1 MSFVEWIFLLGGL
14 AVAGP
19 VIAHLLAKPR
29 FRRVPFTMLRF
40 LRTGQI
46 ESQSRRKLR
55 DLLILLLRCAI
66 IVLIAML
73 FAQPI
78 LHIRPKPQRTRDV
91 YFLGLDNSMSMA
103 YRDGSGSYLDRMTA
117 SAIDYIQAAGPR
129 VNPAITMA
137 GSGAKWYAE
146 AAYATVFNVCP
157 LAAPSRLGSGQAPWQ
172 HGLSKDQALAA
183 VKGLKVS
190 PASAKMSEFLS
201 AVGLSSPHHYLRGGP
216 KPTLHEIS
224 RNALSGDV
232 IHVLLAS
239 DFTPNTLKQLF
250 DVQEPAKA
258 HNIDYKP
265 IVSPEPINNAAIIEA
280 HASEAVGDRIGINV
294 TVANYGQTEQNR
306 RLTAKVKTSASESVL
321 AEVSLSPNQQR
332 VYQGQIDIGISDPFD
347 KLRAGRGQ
355 ASVPIELSLSPGDG
369 LREDDTFYLAISTPQ
384 HKTLTV
390 ILAGP
395 AANQMFLV
403 GTALDTLSRMDSH
416 GGFKIRQL
424 LLNDLASAD
433 LGSADIL
440 ICSAITEPLGRM
452 ASALRSFMLAG
463 GRIIFFI
470 TGEPA
475 LSAMQQLWQQD
486 VLPAL
491 PRKYVTERVYVE
503 PKPLHQ
509 RALAVDSLA
518 AEALSNYKI
527 DNIAFKG
534 CWQCEVHPQTRCLW
548 KFKNGVGF
556 VYLKSIGDGVSIL
569 VNTSADDSLGS
580 LTKSSAS
587 VAFCRY
593 LLGANN
599 QVSENSFAYGEP
611 VVLSLPSTEASSAQ
625 RQLWIETCDAQ
636 KHRVALSL
644 RPFDL
649 AQGTPGSGQAESS
662 LLVPDPGGIGWV
674 KTLGKPAIYAGVNV
688 PQGETDMAKPA
699 SKEVAEVMSRVF
711 SRDTERGVASAE
723 AFSDKKQRPLWKAFA
738 WTLIFLLL
746 LEPAIANRLKR

>member
-14 AVAGP
+14 AAAGP

-40 LRTGQI
+40 LRSGQI

-78 LHIRPKPQRTRDV
+78 LHIRPKPQRTRNV
-91 YFLGLDNSMSMA
+91 HFLGLDNSMSMA
-103 YRDGSGSYLDRMTA
+103 YRDGSGSYLDRVTA
-117 SAIDYIQAAGPR
+117 SAVDYIRAAESDG
-129 VNPAITMA
+129 I
-137 GSGAKWYAE
+137 
-146 AAYATVFNVCP
+146 FNVCP
-157 LAAPSRLGSGQAPWQ
+157 LADAEWQ
-172 HGLSKDQALAA
+172 HGLNKDQALAT
-183 VKGLKVS
+183 VQGLKLS
-190 PASAKMSEFLS
+190 PASAKMGEFLS
-201 AVGLSSPHHYLRGGP
+201 TLRLTAEYAETNNINGVSSAVS
-216 KPTLHEIS
+216 
-224 RNALSGDV
+224 ALSAVKIGRASRGAPSGDSV
-232 IHVLLAS
+232 HVLLLS

-258 HNIDYKP
+258 HSIDYKP
-265 IVSPEPINNAAIIEA
+265 IVSPEPIDNAAIIEA
-280 HASEAVGDRIGINV
+280 HASEFVGDRIGVNV
-294 TVANYGQTEQNR
+294 TVANYGQTEQSR
-306 RLTAKVKTSASESVL
+306 RLTAKVKATESVL
-321 AEVSLSPNQQR
+321 AEVNLSPNQQR
-332 VYQGQIDIGISDPFD
+332 VYQAQIDIGISE
-347 KLRAGRGQ
+347 RGQ

-384 HKTLTV
+384 HRSPSVL
-390 ILAGP
+390 LAS
-395 AANQMFLV
+395 NSTSEMFLV
-403 GTALDTLSRMDSH
+403 GTALDTLSRTNSLGPFRTRH
-416 GGFKIRQL
+416 VLF
-424 LLNDLASAD
+424 SA
-433 LGSADIL
+433 LTSEHLQSADIL

-470 TGEPA
+470 TGDSRFRGNDVIPAQAGAA

-491 PRKYVTERVYVE
+491 PRKFIAERVYVE
-503 PKPLHQ
+503 PKSGDG
-509 RALAVDSLA
+509 RASVVDSLA
-518 AEALSNYKI
+518 ADALSNYRI

-534 CWQCEVHPQTRCLW
+534 CWQCEVHRETQCLW
-548 KFKNGVGF
+548 KLKNGEGF
-556 VYLKSIGDGVSIL
+556 VYLKSVGDGVSIL

-587 VAFCRY
+587 VAFCQY

-611 VVLSLPSTEASSAQ
+611 VVLPVPSTDALSAQ
-625 RQLWIETCDAQ
+625 QQVWIETCNAQ
-636 KHRVALSL
+636 KCRVALLQSL
-644 RPFDL
+644 
-649 AQGTPGSGQAESS
+649 

-674 KTLGKPAIYAGVNV
+674 KTLGKPTIYAGVNL

-699 SKEVAEVMSRVF
+699 SKELADVMSRVF
-711 SRDTERGVASAE
+711 QKFEIRDSKFEIAAGGGQIS
-723 AFSDKKQRPLWKAFA
+723 LWKVFA
-738 WTLIFLLL
+738 WTLILLLL

>member
-117 SAIDYIQAAGPR
+117 SAIDYIQAAGPP

-146 AAYATVFNVCP
+146 AAYPTVFNVCP

-190 PASAKMSEFLS
+190 PASAKMGEFLS
-201 AVGLSSPHHYLRGGP
+201 ALGR
-216 KPTLHEIS
+216 TS
-224 RNALSGDV
+224 RDVPSGDV
-232 IHVLLAS
+232 IHVLLLS

-250 DVQEPAKA
+250 DIQEPAKA
-258 HNIDYKP
+258 HNIDYRP

-321 AEVSLSPNQQR
+321 AEVSLSPNQQK

-355 ASVPIELSLSPGDG
+355 ASLPIELSLSPGDG
-369 LREDDTFYLAISTPQ
+369 LREDDTFYLAISMPQ
-384 HKTLTV
+384 RKSPAVL
-390 ILAGP
+390 LAG
-395 AANQMFLV
+395 NTVSQMFLV
-403 GTALDTLSRMDSH
+403 ATALDTLSRMDSH

-509 RALAVDSLA
+509 RASVVDSLA

-534 CWQCEVHPQTRCLW
+534 CWQCEPHPQSRCLW
-548 KFKNGVGF
+548 KYKNGVGF
-556 VYLKSIGDGVSIL
+556 VYRNSIGDGISIL

-593 LLGANN
+593 LLGADN

-649 AQGTPGSGQAESS
+649 AQGRLGSGQAESS

-723 AFSDKKQRPLWKAFA
+723 AFSDKKQTSLWKAFA

>member
-14 AVAGP
+14 AVVGP
-19 VIAHLLAKPR
+19 AIAHLLAKPR

-40 LRTGQI
+40 LRSGQI

-103 YRDGSGSYLDRMTA
+103 YRDGSGSYLDRMTE
-117 SAIDYIQAAGPR
+117 SAVAYIQAAGPR
-129 VNPAITMA
+129 VNHAITMA

-146 AAYATVFNVCP
+146 AAYPTVFNVCP
-157 LAAPSRLGSGQAPWQ
+157 LAAPEWQ
-172 HGLSKDQALAA
+172 HALSKDQALAA

-190 PASAKMSEFLS
+190 PASAKMGDFLS
-201 AVGLSSPHHYLRGGP
+201 AVGLSSPHHYLHGAP
-216 KPTLHEIS
+216 KPTLPEIS
-224 RNALSGDV
+224 RDVPSGDV

-258 HNIDYKP
+258 HNIDYRP

-332 VYQGQIDIGISDPFD
+332 VYQGQIDIGISE
-347 KLRAGRGQ
+347 RGQ

-390 ILAGP
+390 ILAGA

-416 GGFKIRQL
+416 GAFKIRQVL
-424 LLNDLASAD
+424 LSDLASAD

-491 PRKYVTERVYVE
+491 PRKYVAEKVYVE

-509 RALAVDSLA
+509 RASVVDNLA

-534 CWQCEVHPQTRCLW
+534 CWQCEPHPQSRCLW

-556 VYLKSIGDGVSIL
+556 VYRNSIGDGVSIL
-569 VNTSADDSLGS
+569 VNTSADDSLGL

-644 RPFDL
+644 RLGP
-649 AQGTPGSGQAESS
+649 GQAESS
-662 LLVPDPGGIGWV
+662 LLVPDAGGIGWV

-711 SRDTERGVASAE
+711 SRDTERGGASAE
-723 AFSDKKQRPLWKAFA
+723 AFSDKKQTSLWKAFA
-738 WTLIFLLL
+738 STLIFLLL

>member
-1 MSFVEWIFLLGGL
+1 VSFVEWIFLLGGL
-14 AVAGP
+14 AVVGP

-40 LRTGQI
+40 LRSGQI

-91 YFLGLDNSMSMA
+91 HFLGLDNSMSMA

-117 SAIDYIQAAGPR
+117 SAIAYIQAAGTDS
-129 VNPAITMA
+129 I
-137 GSGAKWYAE
+137 
-146 AAYATVFNVCP
+146 FNVCP
-157 LAAPSRLGSGQAPWQ
+157 LAAPEWQ
-172 HGLSKDQALAA
+172 HALNKDQALAA

-190 PASAKMSEFLS
+190 PASAKMGDFLS

-216 KPTLHEIS
+216 KPTLPETS
-224 RNALSGDV
+224 RDVPSGDV

-258 HNIDYKP
+258 HNIDYRP

-306 RLTAKVKTSASESVL
+306 RLAAKVKATESVL
-321 AEVSLSPNQQR
+321 AEVSLSPNQQK
-332 VYQGQIDIGISDPFD
+332 VYQGQIDIGISE
-347 KLRAGRGQ
+347 RGQ

-369 LREDDTFYLAISTPQ
+369 LRQDDTFYLAISMPQ
-384 HKTLTV
+384 RKTLTV
-390 ILAGP
+390 ILAG
-395 AANQMFLV
+395 ASTDQMFLV
-403 GTALDTLSRMDSH
+403 GTALDTVSQMNPYGTFR
-416 GGFKIRQL
+416 IRKL
-424 LLNDLASAD
+424 LLSNLASAD
-433 LGSADIL
+433 MDSADIL
-440 ICSAITEPLGRM
+440 ICSAITDPLGRM

-491 PRKYVTERVYVE
+491 PRKYVAERVYVE

-509 RALAVDSLA
+509 RASVVDSLA

-569 VNTSADDSLGS
+569 VNTSADDSLGL

-593 LLGANN
+593 LLGADN
-599 QVSENSFAYGEP
+599 QVSENCFAYGEP
-611 VVLSLPSTEASSAQ
+611 VVLSVPGVEVTSAE

-644 RPFDL
+644 RP
-649 AQGTPGSGQAESS
+649 GSGQAESS
-662 LLVPDPGGIGWV
+662 LLVPDAGGIGWV

-688 PQGETDMAKPA
+688 PQGETDMTKPV
-699 SKEVAEVMSRVF
+699 SKEVTEIMSRVF
-711 SRDTERGVASAE
+711 QEFEIGDSPASAGVNLSPQKRGFGIP
-723 AFSDKKQRPLWKAFA
+723 AGGGRTSLWKAFA

>member
-14 AVAGP
+14 AVVGP

-40 LRTGQI
+40 LRSGQI

-117 SAIDYIQAAGPR
+117 SAVAYIQAAGPR

-146 AAYATVFNVCP
+146 AAYPTVFNVCP

-183 VKGLKVS
+183 VRGLKVS
-190 PASAKMSEFLS
+190 PASAKMGDFLS
-201 AVGLSSPHHYLRGGP
+201 ALGR
-216 KPTLHEIS
+216 TS
-224 RNALSGDV
+224 RDVPSGDV

-265 IVSPEPINNAAIIEA
+265 IVSPEPINNAAIMEA

-321 AEVSLSPNQQR
+321 AEVSLSPNQQK
-332 VYQGQIDIGISDPFD
+332 VYQGQIDIGISE
-347 KLRAGRGQ
+347 RGQ

-369 LREDDTFYLAISTPQ
+369 LREDDTFYLAVSMPQ
-384 HKTLTV
+384 RKSPAVL
-390 ILAGP
+390 LAG
-395 AANQMFLV
+395 NTVSQMFLV
-403 GTALDTLSRMDSH
+403 ATALDTLSRTNSY
-416 GGFKIRQL
+416 GSFRTRQVL
-424 LLNDLASAD
+424 LSALTSEHLD
-433 LGSADIL
+433 SADIL
-440 ICSAITEPLGRM
+440 ICSAITDPLGRM

-470 TGEPA
+470 TGDSRLRGNDVTPAQAGAA

-503 PKPLHQ
+503 PKPLQQ

-534 CWQCEVHPQTRCLW
+534 CWQCEPHPQSRCLW

-556 VYLKSIGDGVSIL
+556 VYRNSIGDGVSIL

-599 QVSENSFAYGEP
+599 QVTENSFAYGEP

-649 AQGTPGSGQAESS
+649 AQGRPGSGQAESS
-662 LLVPDPGGIGWV
+662 LLVPDAGGIGWV

-711 SRDTERGVASAE
+711 SGDTERGVASAE
-723 AFSDKKQRPLWKAFA
+723 AFSDKKQTSLWKVFA

>member
-1 MSFVEWIFLLGGL
+1 VSFVEWIFLLGGL
-14 AVAGP
+14 AVVGP
-19 VIAHLLAKPR
+19 AIAHLLAKPR

-40 LRTGQI
+40 LRSGQI

-117 SAIDYIQAAGPR
+117 SAVAYIQAASPR

-146 AAYATVFNVCP
+146 AAYPTVFNICP
-157 LAAPSRLGSGQAPWQ
+157 LAAPEWQ

-190 PASAKMSEFLS
+190 PASAKMGDFLS
-201 AVGLSSPHHYLRGGP
+201 AVGLSSPHHYLRGAP
-216 KPTLHEIS
+216 KPTLPEIS
-224 RNALSGDV
+224 RDVPSGDV

-258 HNIDYKP
+258 HNIDYRP

-280 HASEAVGDRIGINV
+280 HASETVGDRIGINV

-332 VYQGQIDIGISDPFD
+332 VYQGQIDIGSTE
-347 KLRAGRGQ
+347 RGQ
-355 ASVPIELSLSPGDG
+355 VSVPIELSLSPGDG

-390 ILAGP
+390 ILAGA

-416 GGFKIRQL
+416 GAFKIRQVL
-424 LLNDLASAD
+424 LSDLASAD

-491 PRKYVTERVYVE
+491 PRKHVTERVYVE

-509 RALAVDSLA
+509 RASVVDSLA

-534 CWQCEVHPQTRCLW
+534 CWQCEPHPQSRCLW

-556 VYLKSIGDGVSIL
+556 VYRNSIGDGVSIL
-569 VNTSADDSLGS
+569 VNTSADDSLGL

-644 RPFDL
+644 RLGP
-649 AQGTPGSGQAESS
+649 GQAESS
-662 LLVPDPGGIGWV
+662 LLVPDAGGIGWV

-711 SRDTERGVASAE
+711 SRDTERGGASAE
-723 AFSDKKQRPLWKAFA
+723 AFSDKKQTSLWKAFA

>member
-1 MSFVEWIFLLGGL
+1 VSFVEWIFLLGGL

-40 LRTGQI
+40 LRSGQI

-91 YFLGLDNSMSMA
+91 HFLGLDNSMSMA

-117 SAIDYIQAAGPR
+117 SAIDYIQAAGTDG
-129 VNPAITMA
+129 I
-137 GSGAKWYAE
+137 
-146 AAYATVFNVCP
+146 FNVCP
-157 LAAPSRLGSGQAPWQ
+157 LAAPPRLGSGQAPWQ

-190 PASAKMSEFLS
+190 PASAKMGDFLS
-201 AVGLSSPHHYLRGGP
+201 AVGLSPPHHYLRGGP
-216 KPTLHEIS
+216 KPALPEIS
-224 RNALSGDV
+224 RDAPSGDV

-239 DFTPNTLKQLF
+239 DFTPNALKHLF

-258 HNIDYKP
+258 HNIDYRP

-294 TVANYGQTEQNR
+294 TVANYGQTVQNR

-321 AEVSLSPNQQR
+321 AEVSLSPNQQK
-332 VYQGQIDIGISDPFD
+332 VYQGQIDIGISE
-347 KLRAGRGQ
+347 RGQ

-369 LREDDTFYLAISTPQ
+369 LKEDDTFYLAVSMPQ
-384 HKTLTV
+384 RKSPGVL
-390 ILAGP
+390 LAG
-395 AANQMFLV
+395 NTVSQMFLV
-403 GTALDTLSRMDSH
+403 ATALDTLSRTNSY
-416 GGFKIRQL
+416 GSFRTRQVL
-424 LLNDLASAD
+424 FSALTSEHLD
-433 LGSADIL
+433 SADIL

-475 LSAMQQLWQQD
+475 LNAMQQLWQQD

-491 PRKYVTERVYVE
+491 PRKYVAERVYVE

-509 RALAVDSLA
+509 RASLVDSLA

-534 CWQCEVHPQTRCLW
+534 CWQCEGTPPGGNQVHPQTGCLW

-556 VYLKSIGDGVSIL
+556 VYRNSIGDGASIL

-593 LLGANN
+593 LLGADN

-625 RQLWIETCDAQ
+625 RQVWIETCDAQ

-649 AQGTPGSGQAESS
+649 AQGRLGPGQAESS
-662 LLVPDPGGIGWV
+662 LLVPDAGGIGWV

-688 PQGETDMAKPA
+688 PQGETDMTKPA

-711 SRDTERGVASAE
+711 SPDTERGVASAE
-723 AFSDKKQRPLWKAFA
+723 AFSDKKQTSLWKAFA

>member
-1 MSFVEWIFLLGGL
+1 
-14 AVAGP
+14 
-19 VIAHLLAKPR
+19 
-29 FRRVPFTMLRF
+29 MLRF

-117 SAIDYIQAAGPR
+117 SAIDYIQAAGPDG
-129 VNPAITMA
+129 I
-137 GSGAKWYAE
+137 
-146 AAYATVFNVCP
+146 FNVCP
-157 LAAPSRLGSGQAPWQ
+157 LAAPEWQ
-172 HGLSKDQALAA
+172 HALSKDQALAA

-190 PASAKMSEFLS
+190 PASAKMGDFLS

-216 KPTLHEIS
+216 KPTLPEIS
-224 RNALSGDV
+224 RDVPSGDV

-239 DFTPNTLKQLF
+239 DFTPNALKHLF
-250 DVQEPAKA
+250 DVQEPAEA
-258 HNIDYKP
+258 HNIDYRP
-265 IVSPEPINNAAIIEA
+265 IVSPEPISNAAIIEA

-321 AEVSLSPNQQR
+321 AEVNLSPNQQK
-332 VYQGQIDIGISDPFD
+332 VYQGQIDIGISEPLLLSSDR
-347 KLRAGRGQ
+347 KTQGQ

-369 LREDDTFYLAISTPQ
+369 LREDDTFYLAVSMPQ
-384 HKTLTV
+384 RKTLTV
-390 ILAGP
+390 ILAG
-395 AANQMFLV
+395 ATTDQMFLV
-403 GTALDTLSRMDSH
+403 GTALDTVSQMNPYGTFR
-416 GGFKIRQL
+416 IRKL
-424 LLNDLASAD
+424 LLSNLASAD
-433 LGSADIL
+433 LDSADIL

-452 ASALRSFMLAG
+452 ASTLRSFMLAG

-470 TGEPA
+470 TGDSRLRGNDVTPA
-475 LSAMQQLWQQD
+475 QAGAALNAMQQLWQQD

-491 PRKYVTERVYVE
+491 PRKYVAERVYVE

-534 CWQCEVHPQTRCLW
+534 CWQCEGTPPGGNQVHPQTRCLW
-548 KFKNGVGF
+548 KYKNGVGF
-556 VYLKSIGDGVSIL
+556 VYRNSIGDGASIL

-593 LLGANN
+593 LLGADN

-625 RQLWIETCDAQ
+625 RQVWIETCDAQ

-649 AQGTPGSGQAESS
+649 AQGRLGPGQAESS
-662 LLVPDPGGIGWV
+662 LLVPDAGGIGWV
-674 KTLGKPAIYAGVNV
+674 KTLGKPAIYAGVNL
-688 PQGETDMAKPA
+688 PQGETDMTKPA

-723 AFSDKKQRPLWKAFA
+723 AFSDKKQTSLWKVFA

>member
-40 LRTGQI
+40 LRSGQI

-78 LHIRPKPQRTRDV
+78 LHIRPKPQRTRIV
-91 YFLGLDNSMSMA
+91 HFLGLDNSMSMA
-103 YRDGSGSYLDRMTA
+103 YRDGSGSYLDRATA
-117 SAIDYIQAAGPR
+117 SVIDYIQAAGTDG
-129 VNPAITMA
+129 I
-137 GSGAKWYAE
+137 
-146 AAYATVFNVCP
+146 FNVYP
-157 LAAPSRLGSGQAPWQ
+157 LAAPPRLGSGQAPWQ

-190 PASAKMSEFLS
+190 PASAKMGEFLS
-201 AVGLSSPHHYLRGGP
+201 ALGRTNRDAP
-216 KPTLHEIS
+216 
-224 RNALSGDV
+224 SGDV
-232 IHVLLAS
+232 IRVLLLS
-239 DFTPNTLKQLF
+239 DFTPNTLKQLL

-265 IVSPEPINNAAIIEA
+265 IVSPEPVNNAAIIEA
-280 HASEAVGDRIGINV
+280 HTSEAVGDRISINV
-294 TVANYGQTEQNR
+294 TVANYGQIEQHR
-306 RLTAKVKTSASESVL
+306 LLTAKVKASESVL
-321 AEVSLSPNQQR
+321 TEVNLSPNQQR
-332 VYQGQIDIGISDPFD
+332 VYQAQIDISSTEPLLLSSDR
-347 KLRAGRGQ
+347 KTQGQ
-355 ASVPIELSLSPGDG
+355 LSLPIELSLSPGDG
-369 LREDDTFYLAISTPQ
+369 LRQDDTFYLAISTPQ

-390 ILAGP
+390 ILAG
-395 AANQMFLV
+395 ATANQMFLV
-403 GTALDTLSRMDSH
+403 GTALDTLSRMNSH
-416 GGFKIRQL
+416 GAFKIRQVL
-424 LLNDLASAD
+424 LSDLASAD

-440 ICSAITEPLGRM
+440 ICSAITEPLGSM

-491 PRKYVTERVYVE
+491 PRKYVPERVYVE

-509 RALAVDSLA
+509 QASAVDSLA
-518 AEALSNYKI
+518 AEALANYRI
-527 DNIAFKG
+527 DNMAFKG
-534 CWQCEVHPQTRCLW
+534 CWQCEVHTETRCVW
-548 KFKNGVGF
+548 KFKNGLGF
-556 VYLKSIGDGVSIL
+556 IYHRSLGDGTSIL

-580 LTKSSAS
+580 LAKSSAS
-587 VAFCRY
+587 VAFCQY

-599 QVSENSFAYGEP
+599 QVSENCFAYGEP
-611 VVLSLPSTEASSAQ
+611 VVLPVPSTEVLSGE

-636 KHRVALSL
+636 KCRVALSL
-644 RPFDL
+644 RL
-649 AQGTPGSGQAESS
+649 GSEPALSLSKGQAESS

-674 KTLGKPAIYAGVNV
+674 KTLGKPTIYAGVNL

-723 AFSDKKQRPLWKAFA
+723 AFTDRKQTSLWKAFA

>member
-1 MSFVEWIFLLGGL
+1 VSFVEWIFLLGGL

-19 VIAHLLAKPR
+19 LIAHLLAKPR

-78 LHIRPKPQRTRDV
+78 LHIRHKPKRSRDV
-91 YFLGLDNSMSMA
+91 HFLGLDNSMSMA
-103 YRDGSGSYLDRMTA
+103 YSDGRDSYLDKMRE
-117 SAIDYIQAAGPR
+117 SAIEYIRAAGTDG
-129 VNPAITMA
+129 I
-137 GSGAKWYAE
+137 
-146 AAYATVFNVCP
+146 FNVCP
-157 LAAPSRLGSGQAPWQ
+157 LADAEWQ

-183 VKGLKVS
+183 VKGIKIS
-190 PASAKMSEFLS
+190 PAGAKMGQFLS
-201 AVGLSSPHHYLRGGP
+201 ALGRANEGRA
-216 KPTLHEIS
+216 T
-224 RNALSGDV
+224 GDAV
-232 IHVLLAS
+232 HVLLLS
-239 DFTPNTLKQLF
+239 DFTPNTLKQLL

-280 HASEAVGDRIGINV
+280 HASEAVGNQIDINV
-294 TVANYGQTEQNR
+294 TIANYGQTEQNR

-321 AEVSLSPNQQR
+321 TEVSLSPNQQR
-332 VYQGQIDIGISDPFD
+332 VYQAQIDIGAAQP
-347 KLRAGRGQ
+347 GQ
-355 ASVPIELSLSPGDG
+355 ASVPIELSLSPRDG
-369 LREDDTFYLAISTPQ
+369 LPEDDTFYLAVSTPR

-403 GTALDTLSRMDSH
+403 GTALDTVSQMDTY
-416 GGFKIRQL
+416 GTFRIRRL
-424 LLNDLASAD
+424 LLSDLTIAD
-433 LGSADIL
+433 LGPADIL
-440 ICSAITEPLGRM
+440 ICSSITEPLGRM
-452 ASALRSFMLAG
+452 ASVLRSFLLAG
-463 GRIIFFI
+463 GRIVFFM
-470 TGEPA
+470 TGDPA

-491 PRKYVTERVYVE
+491 PRKYVAEKVYVE
-503 PKPLHQ
+503 PNPLHQ
-509 RALAVDSLA
+509 QGSAVDTLA

-534 CWQCEVHPQTRCLW
+534 CWQCEARPQTGCLW
-548 KFKNGVGF
+548 KFKNGEGF
-556 VYLKSIGDGVSIL
+556 VYGKSIGDGVSIL
-569 VNTSADDSLGS
+569 VNTSADDSLGP

-587 VAFCRY
+587 IAFCQY

-599 QVSENSFAYGEP
+599 QVSENCFAYGEP
-611 VVLSLPSTEASSAQ
+611 VVLSVPRLEVTSAQ
-625 RQLWIETCDAQ
+625 RQVWIETCDAQ
-636 KHRVALSL
+636 KYRAALS
-644 RPFDL
+644 
-649 AQGTPGSGQAESS
+649 QSS

-674 KTLGKPAIYAGVNV
+674 KTLGKPTIYAGVNL

-699 SKEVAEVMSRVF
+699 AKELAEIMSRVF
-711 SRDTERGVASAE
+711 QKSEIRDSQFETRPEHSRGIAAGGGQIS
-723 AFSDKKQRPLWKAFA
+723 LWKAFA

>member
-40 LRTGQI
+40 LRSGQI

-103 YRDGSGSYLDRMTA
+103 YRDGSGSYLDRMTE
-117 SAIDYIQAAGPR
+117 SAVAYIQAAGPR

-146 AAYATVFNVCP
+146 AAYPTVFNVCP

-190 PASAKMSEFLS
+190 PASAKMGEFLS
-201 AVGLSSPHHYLRGGP
+201 ALGR
-216 KPTLHEIS
+216 TS
-224 RNALSGDV
+224 RDVPSGDV
-232 IHVLLAS
+232 IHVLLLS

-250 DVQEPAKA
+250 DIQEPAKV
-258 HNIDYKP
+258 HNIDYRP
-265 IVSPEPINNAAIIEA
+265 IVSSELINNAAIIEA

-306 RLTAKVKTSASESVL
+306 RLTAKVRTSASESVL
-321 AEVSLSPNQQR
+321 AEVSLSPNQQK

-355 ASVPIELSLSPGDG
+355 ASVPIELSLSPRDG
-369 LREDDTFYLAISTPQ
+369 LREDDTFYLAISMPE
-384 HKTLTV
+384 HKSPAVL
-390 ILAGP
+390 LAG
-395 AANQMFLV
+395 NTVSQMFLV
-403 GTALDTLSRMDSH
+403 ATALDTLSRTNSY
-416 GGFKIRQL
+416 GSFRTRQVL
-424 LLNDLASAD
+424 LSALTSEHLD
-433 LGSADIL
+433 SADIL

-491 PRKYVTERVYVE
+491 PRKYVAERVYVE

-509 RALAVDSLA
+509 RASVVDSLA

-534 CWQCEVHPQTRCLW
+534 CWQCEPHPQSRCLW
-548 KFKNGVGF
+548 KYKNGVGF
-556 VYLKSIGDGVSIL
+556 VYRNSIGDGVSIL

-593 LLGANN
+593 LLGADN

-644 RPFDL
+644 RLGP
-649 AQGTPGSGQAESS
+649 GQAESS
-662 LLVPDPGGIGWV
+662 LLVPDAGGIGWV

-723 AFSDKKQRPLWKAFA
+723 AFSDKKQTSLWKAFA

>member
-14 AVAGP
+14 AVVGP

-40 LRTGQI
+40 LRSGQI

-103 YRDGSGSYLDRMTA
+103 YRDGSGGYLDRMTA
-117 SAIDYIQAAGPR
+117 SAIDYIQAAGTDG
-129 VNPAITMA
+129 I
-137 GSGAKWYAE
+137 
-146 AAYATVFNVCP
+146 FNVCP
-157 LAAPSRLGSGQAPWQ
+157 LAAPPRLGSGQAPWQ

-190 PASAKMSEFLS
+190 PASAKMGDFLS

-216 KPTLHEIS
+216 KPTPPEIS
-224 RNALSGDV
+224 RDVPSGDV

-239 DFTPNTLKQLF
+239 DFTPNTLKQLL

-258 HNIDYKP
+258 QNIDYRP

-306 RLTAKVKTSASESVL
+306 RLAAKVKATESVL

-355 ASVPIELSLSPGDG
+355 ASVPIELSLSPRDG
-369 LREDDTFYLAISTPQ
+369 LREDDTFYLAVSMPQ
-384 HKTLTV
+384 RKTLTV
-390 ILAGP
+390 ILAG
-395 AANQMFLV
+395 AATDQMFLV
-403 GTALDTLSRMDSH
+403 GTALDTVSQMNPYGTFR
-416 GGFKIRQL
+416 IRKL
-424 LLNDLASAD
+424 LLSNLASAD
-433 LGSADIL
+433 LDSADIL

-470 TGEPA
+470 TGDSRLRGNDVTPAQAGAA

-491 PRKYVTERVYVE
+491 PRKYVAERVYVE
-503 PKPLHQ
+503 PKPLQQ
-509 RALAVDSLA
+509 RASVVDSLA

-534 CWQCEVHPQTRCLW
+534 CWQCEVHPQTGCLW
-548 KFKNGVGF
+548 KFKNGAGF
-556 VYLKSIGDGVSIL
+556 VYRNSIGDGVSIL

-593 LLGANN
+593 LLGADN

-611 VVLSLPSTEASSAQ
+611 VVLSVPGVEASSAQ

-649 AQGTPGSGQAESS
+649 AQGRLGSGQAESS
-662 LLVPDPGGIGWV
+662 LLVPDAGGIGWV

-711 SRDTERGVASAE
+711 SRDSERGVASAE
-723 AFSDKKQRPLWKAFA
+723 AFSDKKQTSLWKTFA

>member
-1 MSFVEWIFLLGGL
+1 VSFVEWIFLLGGL

-40 LRTGQI
+40 LRSGQI

-103 YRDGSGSYLDRMTA
+103 YRDGSGSYLDTMTA
-117 SAIDYIQAAGPR
+117 SAIDYIQAAGPP

-146 AAYATVFNVCP
+146 AAYPTVFNVCP

-190 PASAKMSEFLS
+190 PASAKMGEFLS
-201 AVGLSSPHHYLRGGP
+201 ALGR
-216 KPTLHEIS
+216 TS
-224 RNALSGDV
+224 RDVPSGDV
-232 IHVLLAS
+232 IHVLLLS
-239 DFTPNTLKQLF
+239 DFTPNTLKQLL

-258 HNIDYKP
+258 HNIDCRP

-294 TVANYGQTEQNR
+294 TVANYGQIEQNR

-321 AEVSLSPNQQR
+321 AEVNLSPNQQR

-384 HKTLTV
+384 RKTLTV
-390 ILAGP
+390 ILAG
-395 AANQMFLV
+395 ATTDQMFLV
-403 GTALDTLSRMDSH
+403 GTALDTVSQMNPYGTFR
-416 GGFKIRQL
+416 IRKL
-424 LLNDLASAD
+424 LLSNLASAD

-556 VYLKSIGDGVSIL
+556 VYRNSIGDGISIL

-593 LLGANN
+593 LLGADN

-649 AQGTPGSGQAESS
+649 AQGRLGSGQAESS
-662 LLVPDPGGIGWV
+662 LLVPDAGGIGWV

-699 SKEVAEVMSRVF
+699 SKELAEVMSRVF

-723 AFSDKKQRPLWKAFA
+723 AFSDKKQTSLWKAFA

>member
-40 LRTGQI
+40 LRSGQI

-78 LHIRPKPQRTRDV
+78 LHIRPKPQRTRIV
-91 YFLGLDNSMSMA
+91 HFLGLDNSMSMA
-103 YRDGSGSYLDRMTA
+103 YRDGSGSYLDRVTA
-117 SAIDYIQAAGPR
+117 SAIDYIQAAGTDG
-129 VNPAITMA
+129 I
-137 GSGAKWYAE
+137 
-146 AAYATVFNVCP
+146 FNVYP
-157 LAAPSRLGSGQAPWQ
+157 LAAPPRLGSGQAPWQ

-190 PASAKMSEFLS
+190 PASAKMGEFLS
-201 AVGLSSPHHYLRGGP
+201 ALGRTNRDAP
-216 KPTLHEIS
+216 
-224 RNALSGDV
+224 SGDAV
-232 IHVLLAS
+232 HVLLLS

-258 HNIDYKP
+258 HNIDYRP
-265 IVSPEPINNAAIIEA
+265 IVSPEPVNNAAITEA
-280 HASEAVGDRIGINV
+280 HTSEAVGDRIGINV

-306 RLTAKVKTSASESVL
+306 RLTAKVKASESVL
-321 AEVSLSPNQQR
+321 TEVSLSPNQQR
-332 VYQGQIDIGISDPFD
+332 VYQAQIDISSTE
-347 KLRAGRGQ
+347 RGQ
-355 ASVPIELSLSPGDG
+355 PSVPIELSLSPGDG
-369 LREDDTFYLAISTPQ
+369 LRQDDTFYLAISMPQ

-390 ILAGP
+390 ILAG
-395 AANQMFLV
+395 ATTDQMFLV
-403 GTALDTLSRMDSH
+403 GTALDTVSQMNPYGTFR
-416 GGFKIRQL
+416 IRKL
-424 LLNDLASAD
+424 LLSNLASAD
-433 LGSADIL
+433 LDSADIL

-452 ASALRSFMLAG
+452 ASALRSFMLGG

-470 TGEPA
+470 TGDPRLRGNDVTPAQAGAA
-475 LSAMQQLWQQD
+475 LSATQRLWQQD

-491 PRKYVTERVYVE
+491 PRKYVPERVYVE

-509 RALAVDSLA
+509 RASAVDSLA
-518 AEALSNYKI
+518 AEALSNYRI

-534 CWQCEVHPQTRCLW
+534 CWQCEVHTETRCVW
-548 KFKNGVGF
+548 KFKNGLGF
-556 VYLKSIGDGVSIL
+556 IYHRSLGDGTSIL

-580 LTKSSAS
+580 LAKSSAS
-587 VAFCRY
+587 VAFCQY

-599 QVSENSFAYGEP
+599 QVSENCFAYGEP
-611 VVLSLPSTEASSAQ
+611 VVLSLPSTAASSAERQ
-625 RQLWIETCDAQ
+625 LAALAAEQLWIETCDTQ
-636 KHRVALSL
+636 KYRVALSL

-649 AQGTPGSGQAESS
+649 AQGRLGSRQAESS

-674 KTLGKPAIYAGVNV
+674 KTLGKPAIYAGVNL
-688 PQGETDMAKPA
+688 PQGETDMAKPVP
-699 SKEVAEVMSRVF
+699 KEVAEIMSRVF
-711 SRDTERGVASAE
+711 SRDTEKNVASTE
-723 AFSDKKQRPLWKAFA
+723 VFPDKKPTSLWKAFA
-738 WTLIFLLL
+738 WTLILLLL

>member
-1 MSFVEWIFLLGGL
+1 MSFVEWIFLLGGF

-40 LRTGQI
+40 LRSGQI

-78 LHIRPKPQRTRDV
+78 LHIRPKPQRTRNV
-91 YFLGLDNSMSMA
+91 HFLGLDNSMSMA
-103 YRDGSGSYLDRMTA
+103 YSDGRDSYLDRMIE
-117 SAIDYIQAAGPR
+117 SAIDYIQ
-129 VNPAITMA
+129 T
-137 GSGAKWYAE
+137 AE
-146 AAYATVFNVCP
+146 TDSIFNICP
-157 LAAPSRLGSGQAPWQ
+157 LAAPEWQ
-172 HGLSKDQALAA
+172 HGLSKDQAMAA
-183 VKGLKVS
+183 VQGLKVS
-190 PASAKMSEFLS
+190 PASAKMGEFLS
-201 AVGLSSPHHYLRGGP
+201 ALGRSNRD
-216 KPTLHEIS
+216 
-224 RNALSGDV
+224 ALSGDV
-232 IHVLLAS
+232 PSVLLMS
-239 DFTPNTLKQLF
+239 DFTPNTLKQLL
-250 DVQEPAKA
+250 DVQEPAKT

-280 HASEAVGDRIGINV
+280 HASEVVGDRIGINV
-294 TVANYGQTEQNR
+294 TVANYGQTEQSR

-321 AEVSLSPNQQR
+321 TEVNLSPNQQR
-332 VYQGQIDIGISDPFD
+332 VYQIQIDIGDTE
-347 KLRAGRGQ
+347 RGQ
-355 ASVPIELSLSPGDG
+355 PSVPIELSLSPGDG

-390 ILAGP
+390 ILAG
-395 AANQMFLV
+395 ATANQMFLV
-403 GTALDTLSRMDSH
+403 KTALDTLSRMNNQ
-416 GGFKIRQL
+416 GTFKIRQVL
-424 LLNDLASAD
+424 LSDPASAD

-440 ICSAITEPLGRM
+440 ICSAITDPLGRM

-463 GRIIFFI
+463 GRIIFFT
-470 TGEPA
+470 TGEPS

-491 PRKYVTERVYVE
+491 PRRYVPEKVYVE
-503 PKPLHQ
+503 PKPLYQ
-509 RALAVDSLA
+509 RDSAVDSLA
-518 AEALSNYKI
+518 AEALSSYRI
-527 DNIAFKG
+527 DKMAFKG
-534 CWQCEVHPQTRCLW
+534 CWQCEQHPQSRCLW

-556 VYLKSIGDGVSIL
+556 VYLKNLGDAFSIL
-569 VNTSADDSLGS
+569 INTSADDSLGQ

-587 VAFCRY
+587 IAFCQF

-611 VVLSLPSTEASSAQ
+611 VVLPVPSTNALSAPQ
-625 RQLWIETCDAQ
+625 QFWVETCNAQ
-636 KHRVALSL
+636 KCRVALL
-644 RPFDL
+644 
-649 AQGTPGSGQAESS
+649 QSS

-674 KTLGKPAIYAGVNV
+674 KTLAKPMIYAGVNL
-688 PQGETDMAKPA
+688 PQGETDMAKPV
-699 SKEVAEVMSRVF
+699 SKEVAEVISRVF
-711 SRDTERGVASAE
+711 SRDTEKNVATAE
-723 AFSDKKQRPLWKAFA
+723 VFPDKKRTSLWKAFA